1 MTSQKQLFNSVKP
14 LRVTVPLSPEVHD
27 AFVKV
32 AAAQGVSVGRAMG
45 DWLRDTSDA
54 ALQMAS
60 MVSDI
65 KTKPFEVA
73 LRLSGYASA
82 MSDVSTGLVERIRKQ
97 SKVGGAER
105 GPDTGKAPR
114 SRSAQKVAGK
124 VLPPP
129 VSNTGGKVSEAR
141 KPKGS
146 K

>member
-14 LRVTVPLSPEVHD
+14 LRVTVPLTPDVHD
-27 AFVKV
+27 VFVKV

-97 SKVGGAER
+97 SKVGGAE
-105 GPDTGKAPR
+105 GVPATGKAPR
-114 SRSAQKVAGK
+114 SRSAQKSAGK
-124 VLPPP
+124 VLTPP